1 MVINPSGACIENATV
16 QVVSGQRQG
25 ESQVQD
31 PACDAWGYGGGFL
44 FKDLTPGVPMTLR
57 ASAPGW
63 TTQEQTF
70 MPFAIPGSYVAVFLE
85 LSRK

>member
-1 MVINPSGACIENATV
+1 MVIEGSGGCIENATV

-25 ESQVQD
+25 ENQVQET
-31 PACDAWGYGGGFL
+31 PCGAWDYGGGFL
-44 FKDLTPGVPMTLR
+44 FKNLTPGVPMTLR

-70 MPFAIPGSYVAVFLE
+70 MPFTGAYSAVFLT
-85 LSRK
+85 LSRVP